1 MPKSKPRKESRNNK
15 MKHATPLRR
24 FTNRRVDY
32 VSIMNGLKSLLQ
44 VLLLVLNLLKHLMH

>member
-1 MPKSKPRKESRNNK
+1 
-15 MKHATPLRR
+15 MKQARPLRR

-32 VSIMNGLKSLLQ
+32 VSIMNGLKLLQ